1 MGLSYVNGAQAGP
14 VLLLVASELPLPRHS
29 HVWAWEE
36 DLQDEAGTHVDA
48 QLLDAGSEQPLQ
60 CLRGREAQKKE
71 SPGHH
76 LVHEIRQ
83 RQEEATRWTRTSV
96 ISHIVSAAQARR

>member
-60 CLRGREAQKKE
+60 CLRGREAKKRRVRGTTW
-71 SPGHH
+71 SMRLGNGKKKPRGG
-76 LVHEIRQ
+76 LAPQ
-83 RQEEATRWTRTSV
+83 LSAT
-96 ISHIVSAAQARR
+96 